1 METAPEDRGFVVDID
16 GFEGPID
23 VLLSLAREQKVDLI
37 QISILQLA
45 DQFLAFVAEARR
57 TSLELAADYLVMA
70 AWLAYIKSRLL
81 LPELGDGDE
90 PSGVD
95 MAAALT
101 YQLRRLEAMQDGGAR
116 LMGRG
121 RLGREF
127 FPRGD
132 PETFAA
138 VTEARIESTLFD
150 LLQAYG
156 AIQRRTSG
164 GGTLHLEPWQLY
176 SVEDV
181 LERLRRLLGATKDW
195 ESLWSFLPPGSGL
208 TARSALAST
217 FTASLEMAREGELKI
232 RQSGGPFGPVY
243 LRSTKGR
250 RNE

>member
-1 METAPEDRGFVVDID
+1 METFPEDQGFVVDID

-23 VLLSLAREQKVDLI
+23 VLLSLARDQKVDLI

-90 PSGVD
+90 PSGAE

-101 YQLRRLEAMQDGGAR
+101 YQLMRLEAMQDGGVR
-116 LMGRG
+116 LMGRA

-132 PETFAA
+132 PEIFAA
-138 VTEARIESTLFD
+138 VTEARLEATLFD

-156 AIQRRTSG
+156 AIQRRAP
-164 GGTLHLEPWQLY
+164 GGTLHMEPWQLY
-176 SVEDV
+176 AVEDV
-181 LERLRRLLGATKDW
+181 LVRLRRLLGATKDW

-217 FTASLEMAREGELKI
+217 FAASLEMAREGELRI
-232 RQSGGPFGPVY
+232 RQSGGPFGPLY
-243 LRSTKGR
+243 LRSAKGR
-250 RNE
+250 EGG

>member
-1 METAPEDRGFVVDID
+1 METIPEERGFVVDID

-23 VLLSLAREQKVDLI
+23 VLLTLARDQKVDLI
-37 QISILQLA
+37 QVSILQLA
-45 DQFLAFVAEARR
+45 DQFLEFVAEARR
-57 TSLELAADYLVMA
+57 ASLELAADYLVMA

-81 LPELGDGDE
+81 LPELGDEGE
-90 PSGVD
+90 PSGAD
-95 MAAALT
+95 MSAALT
-101 YQLRRLEAMQDGGAR
+101 YQLRRLQAMQDAGAR
-116 LMGRG
+116 LMGRA

-132 PETFAA
+132 PEIFAA
-138 VTEARIESTLFD
+138 VTEARLESTLFD

-156 AIQRRTSG
+156 AIQRRAP
-164 GGTLHLEPWQLY
+164 GGTLHMEPWQLY

-181 LERLRRLLGATKDW
+181 LERLRRLLGATRDW

-217 FTASLEMAREGELKI
+217 FAASLELAREGELRI
-232 RQSGGPFGPVY
+232 RQSGGSFGPVY
-243 LRSTKGR
+243 LRPAKGR